1 MSYLQPYPFWPSKIP
16 GPLSKS
22 GEKPGA
28 LRWSMNTG
36 ATKDNII
43 ELPELRDKTR
53 VFRDRT
59 QAGEVLAGML
69 QAFRRTDTIIMAIPS
84 GGLPVAVVIAREL
97 ELPLEV
103 AVVSKITLP
112 WNTEAG
118 YGAVA
123 FDGSMRLNQE
133 LLLHLNLTESQ
144 IKEGKDKTLRKVLR
158 RVKSFR
164 EDHPFPEVSQKTVI
178 LVDDGLASGF
188 TLLVAVE
195 ALRKAGARSLMV
207 AVPTGSWN
215 SVLRVSGQV
224 EALYCANIRQGWQFA
239 VADAYRNWVD
249 VEEEEAINIYR
260 TFLKNQ
266 TQ

>member
-1 MSYLQPYPFWPSKIP
+1 
-16 GPLSKS
+16 
-22 GEKPGA
+22 
-28 LRWSMNTG
+28 MNTG
-36 ATKDNII
+36 AVKDNMV
-43 ELPELRDKTR
+43 ELPELRNKIR
-53 VFRDRT
+53 VFGNRT

-69 QAFRRTDTIIMAIPS
+69 QAYRRTETIVMAIPS
-84 GGLPVAVVIAREL
+84 GGLPVAVVIAKNL
-97 ELPLEV
+97 DLPLEV

-123 FDGSMRLNQE
+123 FDGTMRLNQD
-133 LLLHLNLTESQ
+133 LLLHLNLTERQ
-144 IKEGKDKTLRKVLR
+144 IEEGKDKTFRKVLR

-164 EDHPFPEVSQKTVI
+164 EDRPFPDVSQKTVI

-195 ALRKAGARSLMV
+195 ALRKAGARSLVV

-224 EALYCANIRQGWQFA
+224 EALYCANIRQGGQFA
-239 VADAYRNWVD
+239 VADAYKNWFD
-249 VEEEEAINIYR
+249 VEEEEALNIYR

-266 TQ
+266 AQ

>member
-1 MSYLQPYPFWPSKIP
+1 
-16 GPLSKS
+16 
-22 GEKPGA
+22 
-28 LRWSMNTG
+28 MNTG
-36 ATKDNII
+36 AAKDNMV
-43 ELPELRDKTR
+43 ELPELRDKIR
-53 VFRDRT
+53 VFRNRT

-69 QAFRRTDTIIMAIPS
+69 QAFRRTETIVMAIPS
-84 GGLPVAVVIAREL
+84 GGLPVAVVIAKEL
-97 ELPLEV
+97 DLPLEV

-123 FDGSMRLNQE
+123 FDGTMRLNQD
-133 LLLHLNLTESQ
+133 LLLHLNLTERQ
-144 IKEGKDKTLRKVLR
+144 IEEGKDKTFRKVLR

-164 EDHPFPEVSQKTVI
+164 EDRPFPDVSQKTVI

-195 ALRKAGARSLMV
+195 ALRKAGARSLVV

-224 EALYCANIRQGWQFA
+224 EVLYCANIRQGGQFA
-239 VADAYRNWVD
+239 VADAYKNWFD
-249 VEEEEAINIYR
+249 VEEEEALNIYR

-266 TQ
+266 AQ

>member
-1 MSYLQPYPFWPSKIP
+1 
-16 GPLSKS
+16 
-22 GEKPGA
+22 
-28 LRWSMNTG
+28 MNTG
-36 ATKDNII
+36 AAKDNIV
-43 ELPELRDKTR
+43 ELPELRDKIR
-53 VFRDRT
+53 VFRNRT

-69 QAFRRTDTIIMAIPS
+69 PAFRRTETIVMAIPS
-84 GGLPVAVVIAREL
+84 GGLPVAVVIAKEL
-97 ELPLEV
+97 DLPLEV

-123 FDGSMRLNQE
+123 FDGTMRLNQE
-133 LLLHLNLTESQ
+133 LLLHLNLTENQ
-144 IKEGKDKTLRKVLR
+144 IGEGKDKTLRKVIR

-164 EDHPFPEVSQKTVI
+164 EDRPFPNISQKTVI

-195 ALRKAGARSLMV
+195 ALRKAGARSLVV

-224 EALYCANIRQGWQFA
+224 GSPVLCQHPAGR
-239 VADAYRNWVD
+239 
-249 VEEEEAINIYR
+249 AICR
-260 TFLKNQ
+260 SRCL
-266 TQ
+266 

>member
-1 MSYLQPYPFWPSKIP
+1 
-16 GPLSKS
+16 
-22 GEKPGA
+22 
-28 LRWSMNTG
+28 MNTG
-36 ATKDNII
+36 AVKDNMV
-43 ELPELRDKTR
+43 ELSELRDKIR
-53 VFRDRT
+53 VFRNRT

-69 QAFRRTDTIIMAIPS
+69 QAFRRTETIVMAIPS
-84 GGLPVAVVIAREL
+84 GGLPVAVVIAKEL
-97 ELPLEV
+97 DLPLEV

-123 FDGSMRLNQE
+123 FDGTMQLNQD
-133 LLLHLNLTESQ
+133 LLLYLNLTGRQ
-144 IKEGKDKTLRKVLR
+144 IEEGKDKTFRKVLR

-164 EDHPFPEVSQKTVI
+164 EDRPFPDVSQKTVI

-195 ALRKAGARSLMV
+195 ALRKAGARSLVV

-215 SVLRVSGQV
+215 SVLRVSGKV
-224 EALYCANIRQGWQFA
+224 EVLYCANIRQGGQFA
-239 VADAYRNWVD
+239 VADAYKNWFD
-249 VEEEEAINIYR
+249 VEEEEALNIYR

-266 TQ
+266 AQ

>member
-1 MSYLQPYPFWPSKIP
+1 
-16 GPLSKS
+16 
-22 GEKPGA
+22 
-28 LRWSMNTG
+28 MNTG
-36 ATKDNII
+36 AVKDNMV
-43 ELPELRDKTR
+43 ELSELRDKIR
-53 VFRDRT
+53 VFRNRT

-69 QAFRRTDTIIMAIPS
+69 QAFRRTETIVMAIPS
-84 GGLPVAVVIAREL
+84 GGLPVAVVIAKEL
-97 ELPLEV
+97 DLPLEV

-123 FDGSMRLNQE
+123 FDGTMQLNQD
-133 LLLHLNLTESQ
+133 LLLYLNLTERQ
-144 IKEGKDKTLRKVLR
+144 IEEGKDKTFRKVLR

-164 EDHPFPEVSQKTVI
+164 EDRPFPDVSQKTVI

-195 ALRKAGARSLMV
+195 ALRKAGARSLVV

-215 SVLRVSGQV
+215 SVLRVSGKV
-224 EALYCANIRQGWQFA
+224 EVLYCANIRQGGQFA
-239 VADAYRNWVD
+239 VADAYKNWFD
-249 VEEEEAINIYR
+249 VEEEEALNIYR

-266 TQ
+266 AQ

>member
-1 MSYLQPYPFWPSKIP
+1 M
-16 GPLSKS
+16 
-22 GEKPGA
+22 
-28 LRWSMNTG
+28 
-36 ATKDNII
+36 
-43 ELPELRDKTR
+43 
-53 VFRDRT
+53 
-59 QAGEVLAGML
+59 
-69 QAFRRTDTIIMAIPS
+69 
-84 GGLPVAVVIAREL
+84 AVVIAREL

-133 LLLHLNLTESQ
+133 LLLHLNLNESQ
-144 IKEGKDKTLRKVLR
+144 IKDGKDKTLRKVLR

-164 EDHPFPEVSQKTVI
+164 EDRPFPDVSQKNVI

-195 ALRKAGARSLMV
+195 ALRKAGAGSLMV

-224 EALYCANIRQGWQFA
+224 ETLYCANIRQGWQFA
-239 VADAYRNWVD
+239 VADAYKNWFD
-249 VEEEEAINIYR
+249 VEEKEAVNIYW

-266 TQ
+266 A